1 MDSEIDNE
9 SSGGSPDDA
18 ESETSQLHRAL
29 DDLVHRFDR
38 LDWVEVAATVV
49 LSPAVPIEGE
59 SR

>member
-1 MDSEIDNE
+1 VVRPPNT
-9 SSGGSPDDA
+9 

-49 LSPAVPIEGE
+49 LSLAVLVVA
-59 SR
+59 